1 MNEDK
6 VISIFILSKLNVK
19 SRSVRVYTLKR
30 SMKRGLKIELLEKVV
45 EMLAMGEP
53 LPEKNND
60 HALAGDWIGHRECHI
75 LPDWLLIYI
84 IENDILTLTL
94 RYFFILILSP
104 SVFTVIA
111 PLSMVRYTLLPT
123 ASNRS
128 RTSS

>member
-75 LPDWLLIYI
+75 LPDWLLIYR
-84 IENDILTLTL
+84 IEGAVLVLCSSV
-94 RYFFILILSP
+94 YGILSTEF
-104 SVFTVIA
+104 STNLQDIS
-111 PLSMVRYTLLPT
+111 LS
-123 ASNRS
+123 
-128 RTSS
+128 SSSPRPYSL

>member
-75 LPDWLLIYI
+75 LPDWLLIYR
-84 IENDILTLTL
+84 IEGAVLVLCSSVYGILSTEFSTNLQDISLSICIASNFDILDLF
-94 RYFFILILSP
+94 RH
-104 SVFTVIA
+104 
-111 PLSMVRYTLLPT
+111 R
-123 ASNRS
+123 
-128 RTSS
+128 